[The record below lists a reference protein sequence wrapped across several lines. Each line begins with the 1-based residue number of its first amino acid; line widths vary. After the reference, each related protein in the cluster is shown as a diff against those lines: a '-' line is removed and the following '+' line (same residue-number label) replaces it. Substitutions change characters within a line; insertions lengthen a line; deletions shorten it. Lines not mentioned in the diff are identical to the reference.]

1 MEPFVLLIH
10 SAHLLRA
17 SKVLGSNRSFE
28 MTQVLRLQVLEES
41 RSNGGG
47 GQLVSFP
54 PLPVERT
61 GDILG
66 SRGQFLANARAFK

>member
-41 RSNGGG
+41 NGGG